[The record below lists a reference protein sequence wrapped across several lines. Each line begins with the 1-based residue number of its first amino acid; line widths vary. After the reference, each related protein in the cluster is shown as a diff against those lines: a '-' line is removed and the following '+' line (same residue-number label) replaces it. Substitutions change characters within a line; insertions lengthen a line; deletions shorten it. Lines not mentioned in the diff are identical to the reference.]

1 MAIRRGQRPLEAAG
15 SWSIDTTP
23 GRVLYGAGVIDLVGE
38 VVREL
43 GGRRVLVVT
52 DPGVAAAGHVH
63 RASVSLRAA
72 GLDVRV
78 FHGVGENPGE
88 RHVAAAAAAAR
99 GHDADFLI
107 GLGGGSAMDCAKGGN
122 FILTNGG
129 RMEDYWGFGKAS
141 RPMLPSVGVP
151 CTAGTGSEAQSFAV
165 ISREDDHRKM
175 ACGDPKARFTATL
188 LDPELVRTAP
198 PEVMAA
204 TGLDAL
210 SHALESFVATAAN
223 PYSRMFASESFA
235 RLLRGFDAVAEAQR
249 ENGPSPASERLAAA
263 RNEPGNEARRE
274 ELRRPASERPAAAD
288 DEPGTG
294 DQRVNGRGPG
304 SGRAEDE
311 VIELW
316 GEMLLGAH
324 FAGAAIEA
332 SMLGAAHGLANPL
345 TARYDITH
353 GVAVAVMLD
362 HVLRFNDGDPDVRY
376 EGLARLAFGG
386 AAANGLAGERLA
398 DLWVGLR
405 QRAGVA
411 GRLRDLGVREADLDL
426 LSGQAAEQ
434 WTSQFNPRT
443 TSASDML
450 ALYRAAF

>member
-1 MAIRRGQRPLEAAG
+1 MAIKRGQRPLEAG
-15 SWSIDTTP
+15 DSWSIDTAP

-43 GGRRVLVVT
+43 GGRRVLVVA

-63 RASVSLRAA
+63 RASVSLREAD
-72 GLDVRV
+72 LDLAV
-78 FHGVGENPGE
+78 FYGVGENPGE

-99 GHDADFLI
+99 VHEADFLV
-107 GLGGGSAMDCAKGGN
+107 GLGGGSAMDCAKGAN
-122 FILTNGG
+122 FVFTNGG

-141 RPMLPSVGVP
+141 KPMLPSVGVP
-151 CTAGTGSEAQSFAV
+151 CTAGTGSESQSFAV

-175 ACGDPKARFTATL
+175 ACGDPKARFAATL

-210 SHALESFVATAAN
+210 SHALESFVCTAAN
-223 PYSRMFASESFA
+223 PYSRMFASEGFA
-235 RLLRGFDAVAEAQR
+235 RLLRGFDAVVEAQ
-249 ENGPSPASERLAAA
+249 
-263 RNEPGNEARRE
+263 
-274 ELRRPASERPAAAD
+274 
-288 DEPGTG
+288 
-294 DQRVNGRGPG
+294 PG
-304 SGRAEDE
+304 SGTSSGLRQTAVDPT
-311 VIELW
+311 ELW

-345 TARYDITH
+345 TARYEITH

-362 HVLRFNDGDPDVRY
+362 HVVRFNGAAEGAAY
-376 EGLARLAFGG
+376 GGLARLAFGG
-386 AAANGLAGERLA
+386 GSENGVASERLA
-398 DLWVGLR
+398 ELWAGLR
-405 QRAGVA
+405 NSAGVSA
-411 GRLRDLGVREADLDL
+411 RLRDLGVLEADLDL
-426 LSGQAAEQ
+426 LSSQAAEQ
-434 WTSQFNPRT
+434 WTAQFNPR
-443 TSASDML
+443 SASPSDML

>member
-1 MAIRRGQRPLEAAG
+1 MAIKRGQRPLEAG
-15 SWSIDTTP
+15 DSWSIDTAP

-43 GGRRVLVVT
+43 GGRRVLVVA

-63 RASVSLRAA
+63 RASVSLREAD
-72 GLDVRV
+72 LDLAV
-78 FHGVGENPGE
+78 FYGVGENPGE

-99 GHDADFLI
+99 VHEADFLV
-107 GLGGGSAMDCAKGGN
+107 GLGGGSAMDCAKGAN
-122 FILTNGG
+122 FVFTNGG

-141 RPMLPSVGVP
+141 KPMLPSVGVP
-151 CTAGTGSEAQSFAV
+151 CTAGTGSESQSFAV

-175 ACGDPKARFTATL
+175 ACGDPKARFAATL

-210 SHALESFVATAAN
+210 SHALESFVCTAAN
-223 PYSRMFASESFA
+223 PYSRMFASEGFA
-235 RLLRGFDAVAEAQR
+235 RLLRGFDAVVEAQ
-249 ENGPSPASERLAAA
+249 
-263 RNEPGNEARRE
+263 
-274 ELRRPASERPAAAD
+274 
-288 DEPGTG
+288 
-294 DQRVNGRGPG
+294 PG
-304 SGRAEDE
+304 SGTSSGLRQTAVDPT
-311 VIELW
+311 ELW

-345 TARYDITH
+345 SARYEITH

-362 HVLRFNDGDPDVRY
+362 HVVRFNGAAEGAAY
-376 EGLARLAFGG
+376 GGLARLAFGG
-386 AAANGLAGERLA
+386 GSENGVASERLA
-398 DLWVGLR
+398 ELWAGLR
-405 QRAGVA
+405 NSAGVSA
-411 GRLRDLGVREADLDL
+411 RLRDLGVPEADLDL
-426 LSGQAAEQ
+426 LSSQAAEQ
-434 WTSQFNPRT
+434 WTAQFNPR
-443 TSASDML
+443 SASPSDML